1 MAAIQ
6 ALQALTR
13 PCEVTLHTDS
23 KYVLQGI
30 TEWLPNWKRRGWKTA
45 SKQAV
50 KNEDL
55 WRLLDSAAQQHTI
68 QWQWVKGI
76 PVMMGMKWPISW
88 LIKVLTSY
96 DHNCCKREGFYEK
109 TLDIALLGEP
119 VLRQIAA
126 PMDTISAGNTCQ
138 LVENM
143 LFTLKDS
150 GGVGLAAPQ
159 VFESTRLIVV
169 ASKPTK
175 RYPYAPEMAPTVM
188 LNPEFTALT
197 ETMEKD
203 WEGCLSIPGIGL
215 WYRVIW
221 LFR

>member
-1 MAAIQ
+1 M
-6 ALQALTR
+6 
-13 PCEVTLHTDS
+13 
-23 KYVLQGI
+23 
-30 TEWLPNWKRRGWKTA
+30 
-45 SKQAV
+45 
-50 KNEDL
+50 
-55 WRLLDSAAQQHTI
+55 
-68 QWQWVKGI
+68 
-76 PVMMGMKWPISW
+76 
-88 LIKVLTSY
+88 
-96 DHNCCKREGFYEK
+96 EK

-126 PMDTISAGNTCQ
+126 SVENISA
-138 LVENM
+138 ENIHQWVADM

-203 WEGCLSIPGIGL
+203 WEGCLSIPGIRALVPRYQAIQVIYTDLTGQRCML
-215 WYRVIW
+215 ELQGFVARVFQHEYDHLNGMVYLDRVESNRDIISEQAF
-221 LFR
+221 LKLLAA